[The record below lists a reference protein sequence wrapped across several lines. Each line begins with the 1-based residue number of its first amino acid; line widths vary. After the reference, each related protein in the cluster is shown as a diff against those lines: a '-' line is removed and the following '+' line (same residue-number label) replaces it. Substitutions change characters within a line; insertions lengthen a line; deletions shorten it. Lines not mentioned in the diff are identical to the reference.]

1 MVICFNF
8 SKLQINVLS
17 IIIVTIIVIL
27 SICLI
32 RKIENVFVSGDSKV
46 IEYSKKDNTVYVL
59 EKMNNSND
67 EMIEELNDLE
77 LTWALK
83 IPKIDLVARN

>member
-1 MVICFNF
+1 VVICFNF

-27 SICLI
+27 SICSI

-46 IEYSKKDNTVYVL
+46 IEYPKKDNTAYVP
-59 EKMNNSND
+59 EKINNSND